1 MIIWRSA
8 YMEFVYF
15 SEPSMNEGTI
25 LYRFYSVIIIH
36 E

>member
-1 MIIWRSA
+1 MIIGRFA
-8 YMEFVYF
+8 YMERVYF
-15 SEPSMNEGTI
+15 SEPSMNEGTT

>member
-1 MIIWRSA
+1 MIHWAICIYGTHIFFGA
-8 YMEFVYF
+8 C
-15 SEPSMNEGTI
+15 NEGTT

>member
-1 MIIWRSA
+1 MIIGRLT
-8 YMEFVYF
+8 YMDVIYF
-15 SEPSMNEGTI
+15 YGACNEGTT